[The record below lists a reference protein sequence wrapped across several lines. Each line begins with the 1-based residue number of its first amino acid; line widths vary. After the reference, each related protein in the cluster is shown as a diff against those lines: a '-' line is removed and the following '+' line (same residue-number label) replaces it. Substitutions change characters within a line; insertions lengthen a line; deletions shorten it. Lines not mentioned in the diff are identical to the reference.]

1 MKKVI
6 SFILAVICIA
16 PVGCINA
23 SAKEIPR
30 NPDGSIKYSSNDVV
44 LIKDG
49 DSETI
54 SLVRNPL
61 VILDTEPTE
70 DELKSNFTSKYWIN
84 CEEPY
89 LIYYDLNKNE
99 IIKENFELCIS
110 YIWDY
115 NENKVY
121 DYETSEELGVIKN
134 IHESEESYQG
144 VVIGTDKE
152 TGKNIMVRPTLEDPG
167 YIAGDLN
174 FDGKIDVTDLS
185 ELSLAL
191 ADGKEFTGE
200 KLEAADVDKDG
211 KVTLSDLARMR
222 QYLSKIITS
231 FG

>member
-1 MKKVI
+1 MKKMTALLSALV
-6 SFILAVICIA
+6 LAACSCVT
-16 PVGCINA
+16 V

-30 NPDGSIKYSSNDVV
+30 NPDDSIKYSSNDVV

-61 VILDTEPTE
+61 VILDAEPTE

-99 IIKENFELCIS
+99 IIKEDFELCIS

-121 DYETSEELGVIKN
+121 DYETSEELGVIRN

-152 TGKNIMVRPTLEDPG
+152 TGKNIMVRPTLEEPG

-191 ADGKEFTGE
+191 ADGKEFTD
-200 KLEAADVDKDG
+200 AQQNAVDVDKDG

-222 QYLSKIITS
+222 QFLSKIIEA
-231 FG
+231 F

>member
-1 MKKVI
+1 MKKIITLFSALV
-6 SFILAVICIA
+6 LAACSCVT
-16 PVGCINA
+16 V

-54 SLVRNPL
+54 SLVMNPL
-61 VILDTEPTE
+61 VILDAEPTE

-99 IIKENFELCIS
+99 IIKEDFELCIS

-121 DYETSEELGVIKN
+121 DYETSEELGVIRN

-191 ADGKEFTGE
+191 ADGKEFTD
-200 KLEAADVDKDG
+200 AQQNAVDVDKDG
-211 KVTLSDLARMR
+211 KVTLADLARMR
-222 QYLSKIITS
+222 QFLSTIIED
-231 FG
+231 F

>member
-1 MKKVI
+1 MKKIITLFSALV
-6 SFILAVICIA
+6 LAACSCVT
-16 PVGCINA
+16 V

-99 IIKENFELCIS
+99 IIKEDFELCIS

-121 DYETSEELGVIKN
+121 DYETSEELGVIRN

-152 TGKNIMVRPTLEDPG
+152 TGENIVVRPTLEEPG

-191 ADGKEFTGE
+191 ADGKEFTD
-200 KLEAADVDKDG
+200 AQQNAVDVDKDG
-211 KVTLSDLARMR
+211 KVTLADLARMR
-222 QYLSKIITS
+222 QFLSKTIEA
-231 FG
+231 F

>member
-1 MKKVI
+1 MKKMTALLSALVLTAC
-6 SFILAVICIA
+6 SCVT
-16 PVGCINA
+16 V

-30 NPDGSIKYSSNDVV
+30 NPDGSVKYSSNDVV
-44 LIKDG
+44 LIKEG

-54 SLVRNPL
+54 RLVGNPL

-99 IIKENFELCIS
+99 IIKEDFELCIS

-121 DYETSEELGVIKN
+121 DYETSEELGVIRN

-152 TGKNIMVRPTLEDPG
+152 TGKNIMERPTLEDPG

-174 FDGKIDVTDLS
+174 FDSKIDVTDLS
-185 ELSLAL
+185 ELSIAL
-191 ADGKEFTGE
+191 ADGKEFTNE
-200 KLEAADVDKDG
+200 QQNAADVDGDG
-211 KVTLSDLARMR
+211 RVTLSDLARMR
-222 QYLSKIITS
+222 QYLSKIIEA
-231 FG
+231 F

>member
-1 MKKVI
+1 MKKIITLFSALV
-6 SFILAVICIA
+6 LAACSCVT
-16 PVGCINA
+16 V

-54 SLVRNPL
+54 SLVSNPL
-61 VILDTEPTE
+61 VILDAEPTE

-99 IIKENFELCIS
+99 IIKEDFELCIS

-121 DYETSEELGVIKN
+121 DYETSEELGVIRN

-152 TGKNIMVRPTLEDPG
+152 TGENIVVRPTLEEPG
-167 YIAGDLN
+167 YLAGDLN
-174 FDGKIDVTDLS
+174 LDGKIDVTDLS

-191 ADGKEFTGE
+191 ADGKEFTD
-200 KLEAADVDKDG
+200 AQQNAVDVDKDG
-211 KVTLSDLARMR
+211 KVTLADLARMR
-222 QYLSKIITS
+222 QFLSKIIED
-231 FG
+231 F